1 MEIKKFYVFLLCP
14 VHWCGVGLV
23 LQSVQWKS
31 ARTEMNKSW
40 NANAQERME
49 YLFYFILNVSSRCSA
64 CVFDFVVALIL
75 WWVLFFFGYS
85 LPFSTNLVFKSKI
98 HSKFSW
104 KCVVSAQRQRHY
116 FWSLANHF
124 RSYLR
129 RLAERE
135 CLLIDKSSFWPTCT
149 ENLTH
154 TFRWI
159 VILFMF
165 WLLSVERR

>member
-1 MEIKKFYVFLLCP
+1 MFFF
-14 VHWCGVGLV
+14 
-23 LQSVQWKS
+23 S
-31 ARTEMNKSW
+31 ARFSVVSVWSCRVYNGNRRAQRSIKAETQMPKREW
-40 NANAQERME
+40 NI
-49 YLFYFILNVSSRCSA
+49 YFILFSMWAVVVQR
-64 CVFDFVVALIL
+64 VFLTLLLLSFYDECC
-75 WWVLFFFGYS
+75 FFFGYS